1 CPRNWGTYF
10 RAFLR
15 SAEAAKNTNDIIQ
28 SSVGEVE
35 MATKIFEQTNDQ
47 FVQVTHSMRKIKDTV
62 SQFLQ
67 ASVDQA
73 TRLTEI
79 QSSIKSLEDQ
89 AHNNVS
95 ISDKTLDVASNMK
108 TRTETLSQVIND
120 LTILV
125 GENNP

>member
-1 CPRNWGTYF
+1 
-10 RAFLR
+10 
-15 SAEAAKNTNDIIQ
+15 
-28 SSVGEVE
+28 